1 MGVTGFRERVVA
13 LAVLI
18 ATAVVA
24 VLVVVS
30 HVLLSQVTDADASA
44 LAHSRAEAVAAN
56 VAERHGHV
64 VLIEGGNEALDT
76 VSWVYADGTL
86 VDGIVPH
93 GVLDRV
99 EALAGSERSRTTTA
113 GRYLLHAE
121 PVRLAGHRVV
131 AVVRVDLTPYET
143 SERRSLTL
151 SLVLG
156 GISILLAGVVAHL
169 VVRRA
174 LRVVH
179 EMAAL
184 ADDWGDHEPGRRFDL
199 GVPRDEF
206 GELGRTLDRLL
217 DRVDN
222 ALADERRL
230 TDEIAHE
237 LRTPLTVLRGEAQLA
252 QLSGHP
258 VTPGS
263 VLTEVDR
270 LDTAIT
276 TILGT
281 ARTRID
287 GATRCDLRAAARR
300 AIAGRSVELAVP
312 DDIDVA
318 VAAELVVAVLS
329 PLLENGLR
337 HTRSRVWVTARVR
350 PQGVVVDVLD
360 DGPGFAPAEV
370 DQVFE
375 AGVTSG
381 DGHGLGLAVVR
392 RLAASAGLAVRAV
405 ADGHGRVEV
414 TFPAPEAL
422 AQSGCV
428 QVVRANLGA

>member
-1 MGVTGFRERVVA
+1 MGVTGFRGRVVA

-30 HVLLSQVTDADASA
+30 HVLLSQVTDADANT
-44 LAHSRAEAVAAN
+44 LAHTRAEAVAAN
-56 VAERHGHV
+56 VVVRDRHV

-76 VSWVYADGTL
+76 VSWVYADGHL
-86 VDGIVPH
+86 IDGIVPD
-93 GVLDRV
+93 GVVDRV
-99 EALAGSERSRTTTA
+99 DGLVRSGRSQTTTV
-113 GRYLLHAE
+113 GGHLLYARPIRFE
-121 PVRLAGHRVV
+121 GHHVM

-143 SERRSLTL
+143 SEQRSLMM
-151 SLVLG
+151 SLMLG
-156 GISILLAGVVAHL
+156 GIVILLAGVVAH
-169 VVRRA
+169 VVVGRA
-174 LRVVH
+174 LRVVRV
-179 EMAAL
+179 MATL

-237 LRTPLTVLRGEAQLA
+237 LRTPLTALRGEAQLA
-252 QLSGHP
+252 QLSGHRLAP
-258 VTPGS
+258 ES

-270 LDTAIT
+270 LNTAIA
-276 TILGT
+276 TILGS
-281 ARTRID
+281 ARSRID
-287 GATRCDLRAAARR
+287 GGTCCDLTAAARQ
-300 AIAGRSVELAVP
+300 AIAGRAIDLAVP
-312 DDIDVA
+312 ADVDVA
-318 VAAELVVAVLS
+318 VATEFVVAVLS

-337 HTRSRVWVTARVR
+337 HAKSRVWVTGRVQ
-350 PQGVVVDVLD
+350 PQGIVIDVLD
-360 DGPGFAPAEV
+360 DGPGFDPAEV
-370 DQVFE
+370 DRVFE

-381 DGHGLGLAVVR
+381 DGHGLGLAVVK
-392 RLAASAGLAVRAV
+392 RLAASAGVAVRAI

-414 TFPAPEAL
+414 IFPTPEAI
-422 AQSGCV
+422 A
-428 QVVRANLGA
+428 